1 MFSKHVIIN
10 DKEEDTLFLFIDLS
24 SEFSVDFN
32 IKNQQEKIKNIYHK
46 VTKYIRDQ
54 KINFNKGKVF
64 LVVGS
69 IIIGTLLISNL
80 EYPNKEKTDYQ
91 YVEAI
96 NLFQKPAENKET
108 PSTES
113 STIQEEKTSITKES
127 NESKQETTTS
137 SEKEVSKSSIT
148 SSPQTTNSAPT
159 QEATSSGQAEQPT
172 TTNETMVTVYRSN
185 GTVEQITL
193 ENYIIGV
200 VAAEMPASFNIE
212 ALKAQS
218 VLART
223 YALKRMAAN
232 QVLTDTTST
241 QVYKDQSQLQTLW
254 GSSYQTYYN
263 KIKNAVTATNGQS
276 LTYNGSY
283 IEAVYHS
290 TSNGQTEDAQA
301 VWGNS
306 YPYLISVDSHWDL
319 QASSY
324 LRETPKDFNII
335 SSILG
340 IPFNETTS
348 IEVLSRTSGNRI
360 NQIKIGDVIYSGVQ
374 LRNLLGLRSA
384 DFDIVITNGIATFVT
399 KGYGH
404 GVGMSQY
411 GANGMANEGYSYQ
424 QILSHY
430 YPNTTLK

>member
-1 MFSKHVIIN
+1 
-10 DKEEDTLFLFIDLS
+10 
-24 SEFSVDFN
+24 
-32 IKNQQEKIKNIYHK
+32 
-46 VTKYIRDQ
+46 
-54 KINFNKGKVF
+54 
-64 LVVGS
+64 
-69 IIIGTLLISNL
+69 
-80 EYPNKEKTDYQ
+80 
-91 YVEAI
+91 
-96 NLFQKPAENKET
+96 
-108 PSTES
+108 
-113 STIQEEKTSITKES
+113 
-127 NESKQETTTS
+127 
-137 SEKEVSKSSIT
+137 
-148 SSPQTTNSAPT
+148 
-159 QEATSSGQAEQPT
+159 
-172 TTNETMVTVYRSN
+172 
-185 GTVEQITL
+185 
-193 ENYIIGV
+193 
-200 VAAEMPASFNIE
+200 MPASFNIE

-223 YALKRMAAN
+223 YALKRIAAN

-263 KIKNAVTATNGQS
+263 KIKNAVTTTKGQS

-290 TSNGQTEDAQA
+290 TSNGQTEDAQT

-340 IPFNETTS
+340 IPFNEITS

-399 KGYGH
+399 RGYGH